1 MMSFTSARRKVLCET
16 SQRFPLYRV
25 PGEKHLPEVTFR
37 LLAHATHATVGYLR
51 ARCREVAP
59 LVAERRTLLLAV
71 VIGRDLL
78 SLPLPFPL
86 PPLARGLTVA
96 RFRFGAGRP
105 RCCQRLSASRKVAKV
120 SRWTTVHH
128 SQSVCSKTISA

>member
-86 PPLARGLTVA
+86 PPLARDAYRIPALGVKAPTDVEA
-96 RFRFGAGRP
+96 RPYHCRGD
-105 RCCQRLSASRKVAKV
+105 
-120 SRWTTVHH
+120 
-128 SQSVCSKTISA
+128 